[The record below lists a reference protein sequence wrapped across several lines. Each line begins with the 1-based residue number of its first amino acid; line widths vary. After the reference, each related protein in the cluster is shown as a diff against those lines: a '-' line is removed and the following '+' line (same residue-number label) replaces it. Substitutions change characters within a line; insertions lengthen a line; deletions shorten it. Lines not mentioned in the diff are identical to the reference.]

1 MILKNGISLYHGSYA
16 KIESINLENCMDGK
30 DFGIGFYLTSDYA
43 QAAKFIKT
51 SIAKAIKNKFIEETV
66 NTGYVS
72 EFRFNKNCDIDVYDF
87 KKADKNWLHYVAGN
101 RKQGI
106 FEDEVKRLQHYDI
119 IIGKIANDA
128 TNRVITAYLNNV
140 YGEVGS
146 HSADRTAI
154 SLLFPNRLSNQFCF
168 KTQDSVSCLEFVNT
182 VEVQV

>member
-16 KIESINLENCMDGK
+16 KIENINLEKCLDGK
-30 DFGIGFYLTSDYA
+30 DFGTGFYLTSDYA
-43 QAAKFIKT
+43 QVEKFIKT
-51 SIAKAIKNKFIEETV
+51 SIAKAVKNRLIDESV
-66 NTGYVS
+66 NTGYVTK
-72 EFRFNKNCDIDVYDF
+72 FIFNKNCDIAVYDF
-87 KKADKNWLHYVAGN
+87 KKADKNWLHFVAGN
-101 RKQGI
+101 RKKGI
-106 FEDEVKRLQHYDI
+106 FEDEVKRFQKYDI

-154 SLLFPNRLSNQFCF
+154 SLLLPNKLSNQFCF
-168 KTQDSVSCLEFVNT
+168 KTQDSVSCLEFVEA